1 MDWRKRKKRRRIMQH
16 YGCSSWK
23 VYCIYLRM
31 CCAVEKIKRHEKN
44 NIIRIYPSIDDL
56 IEAVKSEIFEKAS
69 SIEISFAAE
78 DQYKDLDPAGYAAW
92 KGVKEYAE

>member
-1 MDWRKRKKRRRIMQH
+1 MQH

-31 CCAVEKIKRHEKN
+31 CCAVERIRRHEHD
-44 NIIRIYPSIDDL
+44 NIIFTHPSVDEL

-69 SIEISFAAE
+69 SIEISFATE
-78 DQYKDLDPAGYAAW
+78 DKYKDLDPYGYTAW
-92 KGVKEYAE
+92 KGAKEYAE